1 MNTHS
6 SRKIGVG
13 LIGVGNWGRYGH
25 IPVLRLLPNYEIV
38 AVASRRKEYGG
49 QLAKEFGIPHVFT
62 EAADLIGHPNVN
74 LVVVL
79 PPAPQHAAL
88 VRAAIAAGKDVY
100 SEWPLTTTVAD
111 TEDLLNR
118 AEKAGVRHAV
128 GLQRRMGP
136 SARYLRDLLAEG
148 YVGQIRS
155 VRMHV
160 SMNYFQAHRPRDLAW
175 TVPAEN
181 FSHILSIYGGHFMDM
196 LFHAVGA
203 PQTGSA
209 VVVNQF
215 PTITITDTGET
226 FPNTTP
232 DQVLVIGTLANGG
245 VFTFQAEGGKRNNSG
260 IQIDI
265 TGMKGDLKISNPLSF
280 TNPDDH
286 KIEGSQ
292 GDNELL
298 NILPVPD
305 SYQGLPGSKL
315 DASVLDLA
323 HLYAAFAKGGDKGA
337 YDAPTFADAVRMH
350 RLIDLISNAASAGD
364 RQTVTHW

>member
-111 TEDLLNR
+111 TEDLLDR
-118 AEKAGVRHAV
+118 AEKAGVRHVV

-181 FSHILSIYGGHFMDM
+181 FSHILSIYGGHLMDM
-196 LFHAVGA
+196 LFHVVGA
-203 PQTGSA
+203 PQTVSA

-232 DQVLVIGTLANGG
+232 DQALVIGNL
-245 VFTFQAEGGKRNNSG
+245 GKWRRVHLSG
-260 IQIDI
+260 RRWE
-265 TGMKGDLKISNPLSF
+265 TK
-280 TNPDDH
+280 
-286 KIEGSQ
+286 
-292 GDNELL
+292 
-298 NILPVPD
+298 
-305 SYQGLPGSKL
+305 
-315 DASVLDLA
+315 
-323 HLYAAFAKGGDKGA
+323 
-337 YDAPTFADAVRMH
+337 
-350 RLIDLISNAASAGD
+350 
-364 RQTVTHW
+364 